1 MSEPA
6 ADQTAAVSAIQRLL
20 RERGWSL
27 AVAESLTAGLV
38 TARLADLPGSSE
50 VLRGG
55 VVAYATDLKRS
66 LLGVPDDLLT
76 RVGPVSAEA
85 AGVMASGVAHRLGAN
100 VGVAVTGVAGPA
112 RQEGAE
118 VGDVFAAVHT
128 PGRLTVERLRF
139 TGERGEIREKS
150 VAAALELLA
159 RELGECGQ

>member
-6 ADQTAAVSAIQRLL
+6 ADHFATVSAVQRLL

-27 AVAESLTAGLV
+27 AVAESLTAGLL

-66 LLGVPDDLLT
+66 LLGVPGDLLA
-76 RVGPVSAEA
+76 RAGPVSAEV
-85 AGVMASGVAHRLGAN
+85 AGAMASGVADRLGAN

-112 RQEGAE
+112 RQGGAD

-128 PGRLTVERLRF
+128 PGRMKVDRLQLT
-139 TGERGEIREKS
+139 GDRGTIREKS
-150 VAAALELLA
+150 VTAVIELLA
-159 RELGECGQ
+159 LELGECGQ